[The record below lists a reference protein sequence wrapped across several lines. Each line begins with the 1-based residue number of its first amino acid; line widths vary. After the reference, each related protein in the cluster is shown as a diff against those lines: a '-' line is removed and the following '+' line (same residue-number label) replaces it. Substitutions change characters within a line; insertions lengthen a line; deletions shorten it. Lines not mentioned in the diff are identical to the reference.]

1 MPLMISS
8 LKSHTIAFVTVYS
21 LEAGHQASPH
31 SQGGEQSATS
41 WKEKQQMICGV
52 GASAVG

>member
-8 LKSHTIAFVTVYS
+8 LKSHTIAFVTMYS

-41 WKEKQQMICGV
+41 WKEKPQMICGV
-52 GASAVG
+52 GASAAG